1 MEPPTYPEI
10 SFISKSGTKL
20 LEKNIGNNFLD
31 VLNCSSLYDSVLNGC
46 LEVKR
51 RVMPRKPLNSTLRAQ
66 ICPEMTTSIT
76 SSAEQYYREFAAPYY
91 RDFDVPRF
99 YSYLALFAIYTCIAV
114 AGVSFVKL
122 TLAYAYI
129 AIIVILCVS
138 MAMAMSM
145 AGPELIIKKLWLH
158 TDPEALNRLQT
169 YAQAVALSVR
179 TSGIATWGLMSAATL
194 RERRRGSYG
203 KPNFK

>member
-91 RDFDVPRF
+91 RDFDVPVRSDF
-99 YSYLALFAIYTCIAV
+99 IPTCFVCDIYVHRSGWRQLRKAHI
-114 AGVSFVKL
+114 S
-122 TLAYAYI
+122 I
-129 AIIVILCVS
+129 CV
-138 MAMAMSM
+138 
-145 AGPELIIKKLWLH
+145 
-158 TDPEALNRLQT
+158 
-169 YAQAVALSVR
+169 
-179 TSGIATWGLMSAATL
+179 
-194 RERRRGSYG
+194 
-203 KPNFK
+203 